1 MNSFQSKSDSVQSK
15 QTKSYAIQ
23 NVSNDSSHVCLSATT
38 HATLS
43 SQQIREYIESVEKKE
58 TPKYKIVSSQKRK
71 HILKL
76 KLVKDNSTIE
86 EEEDPVRVF
95 D

>member
-1 MNSFQSKSDSVQSK
+1 MNSFQSKSDFIQSK

-76 KLVKDNSTIE
+76 KLVKDNSIIE
-86 EEEDPVRVF
+86 EEEEPVRVF

>member
-1 MNSFQSKSDSVQSK
+1 MNSFQSKSDSVQPK

-23 NVSNDSSHVCLSATT
+23 NVSNDSSRVCLSATT
-38 HATLS
+38 PASLF

>member
-1 MNSFQSKSDSVQSK
+1 MNSFQSKSDSVQPK

-23 NVSNDSSHVCLSATT
+23 NVSNDSSRVCLSATT
-38 HATLS
+38 PASLF

-76 KLVKDNSTIE
+76 KLVKDNSILE
-86 EEEDPVRVF
+86 EEEEPVRVF

>member
-38 HATLS
+38 PASLF

>member
-1 MNSFQSKSDSVQSK
+1 M
-15 QTKSYAIQ
+15 
-23 NVSNDSSHVCLSATT
+23 SNDSSRVCLSATT
-38 HATLS
+38 PASLF